1 MTAVTFT
8 SALKYNKFM
17 GPAPGAT
24 SFPQVILTAAT
35 FNVSLF
41 EAIGRVIF
49 FSFFFT
55 AQGVHLQKK
64 EKGAC
69 AGALFIMSG
78 ETETGELHLG
88 KFKWGHAFLSLNS
101 IKHPYSPFCWNS
113 SGVSESLVVVVVV
126 TNALGRAGHF
136 QI

>member
-88 KFKWGHAFLSLNS
+88 KFKWGHAFLSLNRMQGRILRLYMQLYIGLS
-101 IKHPYSPFCWNS
+101 RWKLNNNTDWDT
-113 SGVSESLVVVVVV
+113 SGC
-126 TNALGRAGHF
+126 
-136 QI
+136 